1 MPNPTTAAAWADYLA
16 TLDHHTVTRAERKKN
31 MINALDAYVHQRVRE
46 ALEEAEMR
54 LEELNSEGEHDKD
67 YHEGY
72 SQAVHDA
79 IAALR
84 GGTG

>member
-1 MPNPTTAAAWADYLA
+1 MPPDLPTQLARKWCAYCAGEGDHSPDAHHYHGAVAAA
-16 TLDHHTVTRAERKKN
+16 
-31 MINALDAYVHQRVRE
+31 VRE
-46 ALEEAEMR
+46 ALEGAEAR
-54 LEELNSEGEHDKD
+54 LEELNSEGEHDKA

-84 GGTG
+84 KGR